1 MEKKSKNKGCV
12 QWNWSKLLKVLKGR
26 DSVHRGS
33 SVRVLAVFWL
43 FSIDTT
49 SVSCCLLELFPCI
62 LKKGTLLLD
71 LLSHHSKPTERVI
84 DFSGTGIKSLYTLEI
99 QVYGS
104 RTKRNCPEFGSSS
117 LLQAG
122 FLNPGEFFPMWKS
135 LECLRKWNLEF
146 GPRTL
151 QFLAGLLV
159 ELPVLSWDA
168 QIKLSSLPSEKRAEP
183 WGHGQC
189 PSALSPAQQGELNP
203 LQGRKEFSMCHLLYL
218 CHMVLLLV
226 CQFWTGWCCQLPV
239 VSYTDGSREWPSGK
253 APRIGTRL
261 LFSCCSQDWK

>member
-122 FLNPGEFFPMWKS
+122 FLNPGEFFPIWKMPK
-135 LECLRKWNLEF
+135 E
-146 GPRTL
+146 
-151 QFLAGLLV
+151 V
-159 ELPVLSWDA
+159 
-168 QIKLSSLPSEKRAEP
+168 EP
-183 WGHGQC
+183 WIWPKNSPVPCRPVGGTACAILGC
-189 PSALSPAQQGELNP
+189 PDQTELTAQWEESRALGTWAVSLSPLACSA
-203 LQGRKEFSMCHLLYL
+203 GR
-218 CHMVLLLV
+218 
-226 CQFWTGWCCQLPV
+226 
-239 VSYTDGSREWPSGK
+239 
-253 APRIGTRL
+253 A
-261 LFSCCSQDWK
+261 